1 MTDVLV
7 LCLHAVSPRWP
18 ADLSITPERLE
29 RLLTG
34 LVRRGYRG
42 ATFRDAVSAPTAPR
56 TVAVTFD
63 DAYRSVIELAFPIL
77 KQLGLPG
84 TVFVPTDWAGAEKP
98 MVWPGIDHWVGGPY
112 ESELT
117 PMSWSELDRLASEG
131 WEVGSHTRSHPRLT
145 ELSDGELYTEL
156 AGSRQVC
163 EQHLGR
169 TCETVAYP
177 YGDTDGRVAEAAEA
191 TGYLAAAALPARF
204 RRGRLYEWPRIGI
217 YHGDDL
223 RRFRVKVSPVARRVR
238 ASPLWTAVERVRR

>member
-98 MVWPGIDHWVGGPY
+98 MVWPGIDHWVGGRT
-112 ESELT
+112 S
-117 PMSWSELDRLASEG
+117 
-131 WEVGSHTRSHPRLT
+131 RSSLRCHGANSIVSPLR
-145 ELSDGELYTEL
+145 
-156 AGSRQVC
+156 
-163 EQHLGR
+163 
-169 TCETVAYP
+169 
-177 YGDTDGRVAEAAEA
+177 DGRS
-191 TGYLAAAALPARF
+191 AR
-204 RRGRLYEWPRIGI
+204 I
-217 YHGDDL
+217 
-223 RRFRVKVSPVARRVR
+223 RVR
-238 ASPLWTAVERVRR
+238 TRG